1 MSEPPNAF
9 DLLKS
14 SGKKRAHSSQ
24 GGGKESNHPR
34 KKQEEAHVSGC
45 VPASDGPQMYFR
57 LESHDVAHLASDGG
71 LQ

>member
-24 GGGKESNHPR
+24 GGGKESDHPR

-45 VPASDGPQMYFR
+45 VPHLMVLKCTSGW
-57 LESHDVAHLASDGG
+57 SHIT
-71 LQ
+71 